1 VTKTGHAPGRTG
13 AGGVAADPPPA
24 AAKLRPAPLLVNYQ
38 AVLRGEFLT
47 GPVLDIAC
55 GAGHNGLY
63 LASCGA
69 SVRLVDRDE
78 TRLAA
83 VRSLADQLGL
93 CVDVDRL
100 DLESGEQPVLP
111 PLTYGTVVVFRYLH
125 RPLIPSIKETIR
137 PGGIL
142 MYETYTVDQRRYGRP
157 RNPAFLLEPGELR
170 RWFENWEMLHAFE
183 GELQRPRR
191 AVAQLVCRKPI
202 NR

>member
-1 VTKTGHAPGRTG
+1 VTSG
-13 AGGVAADPPPA
+13 PPPA
-24 AAKLRPAPLLVNYQ
+24 AAKLRPAPLLVKYH
-38 AVLRGEFLT
+38 VLLREGFPT

-63 LASCGA
+63 LAACGA
-69 SVRLVDRDE
+69 LVRLVDRDE
-78 TRLAA
+78 TCLTA

-100 DLESGEQPVLP
+100 DLESAEQPVLP
-111 PLTYGTVVVFRYLH
+111 PLTYGTVIVFRYLH

-137 PGGIL
+137 PGGIV
-142 MYETYTVDQRRYGRP
+142 MYETYTVEQRRYGRP
-157 RNPAFLLEPGELR
+157 RNPAFLLGPGELR
-170 RWFENWEMLHAFE
+170 RWFQNWEILHAYE

-191 AVAQLVCRKPI
+191 AVAQLICRKPL

>member
-1 VTKTGHAPGRTG
+1 VT
-13 AGGVAADPPPA
+13 AGPPPA
-24 AAKLRPAPLLVNYQ
+24 AAKLRPAPLLMKYH
-38 AVLRGEFLT
+38 AVLRDEFLT

-63 LASCGA
+63 LASWGA

-111 PLTYGTVVVFRYLH
+111 PLTYGTVIVFRYLH

-142 MYETYTVDQRRYGRP
+142 MYETYTVEQCRYGRP

-170 RWFENWEMLHAFE
+170 GWFDNWEMLHAFE
-183 GELQRPRR
+183 GELQRPLRV
-191 AVAQLVCRKPI
+191 VAQLVCRKPI